1 MLTKLLE
8 RFRIEHKLI
17 PTGEG
22 KELLLLLHNSSHLK
36 QLWGL
41 VLANIIAIGL
51 LGGILVLMSSE
62 TAYLVLSVAITFC
75 AASVVTISGYTCW
88 YLVTLNRQLSNVLEG
103 ANDFYQGIML
113 TDKRGFIQYF
123 NNKMLQSFGHLDE
136 NQLDTFTES
145 YIHPDSVADFLK
157 LRKAARSNEEATA
170 AILVGKSSVAPEL
183 WHVRVM
189 PLKYSSGFVFWIFD
203 SHAGDVADQN
213 ESTLSSAYT
222 NFRTIFEQAPMGI
235 VVLDHEGKIKATN
248 RFFQEELCKMPLQPQ
263 QSFFDLLHPNSRQ
276 GAMDNIER
284 IMAGEMIS
292 MPLELQFIDDKSAQ
306 ISAFASNIEDK
317 EVGGDPKPKS
327 KGVILHFFDSSQQ
340 KVLAVQLA
348 QSQKMQAM
356 GQLAGGIA
364 HDFNNLLTAIIGFC
378 DLLLLRHSPGDQSF
392 TDIMQIKQNSNR
404 AANLVRQLLAFSKQ
418 QTLQPQMLNVSEIL
432 TEVSVLLQ
440 RLVGVN
446 VDLNIVH
453 GRDLGFIKVDKG
465 QFEQVIINLVV
476 NARDAMD
483 EKGLI
488 TIKTFNSTFAEE
500 FHIHHDV
507 IPVGTY
513 VVMEVED
520 TGSGISKEN
529 MTRIFDPFFSTK
541 ELGRGTGLGLSTVYG
556 IVKQTGGYIIVDS
569 EVHKGTKF
577 KVLFPYYD
585 PAELLAEAEKSK
597 KQEYSGDLTGSGSI
611 LLVEDEDAVR
621 LFGARALRDKG
632 YRVVEARDGLE
643 ALNYLESITD
653 NPENK
658 VDLLITDV
666 VMPVMDGVEL
676 VRQVHQI
683 LPDLSIIYISGY
695 AEDSFRQ
702 KVGEESNIHFLPK
715 PFSLKELARKVK
727 DVMTEHGG
735 HKGAGDELH
744 IKQLS

>member
-8 RFRIEHKLI
+8 LFRIEHKLI
-17 PTGEG
+17 PSGDG
-22 KELLLLLHNSSHLK
+22 KELLKHLSSSTHLR

-41 VLANIIAIGL
+41 VLANIIAIGCM
-51 LGGILVLMSSE
+51 GGALVLMSSE
-62 TAYLVLSVAITFC
+62 SAFLVLSVGITFC
-75 AASVVTISGYTCW
+75 AAAVVTVSGYICW
-88 YLVTLNRQLSNVLEG
+88 YLVNLNRQVSHVLEG
-103 ANDFYQGIML
+103 ANDFYQGVML
-113 TDKRGFIQYF
+113 TDKRGIVQYY
-123 NNKMLQSFGHLDE
+123 NNKMQNTFGDLTDTA
-136 NQLDTFTES
+136 LDTFTES
-145 YIHPDSVADFLK
+145 SVHPDGVAGFLR
-157 LRKAARSNEEATA
+157 LRKSARANQGASEI
-170 AILVGKSSVAPEL
+170 ILMGKSSFAPER
-183 WHVRVM
+183 WRVRVM
-189 PLKYSSGFVFWIFD
+189 PLKIGTGFVFWIFD
-203 SHAGDVADQN
+203 SHVG
-213 ESTLSSAYT
+213 TSAVEEDDEISQSYT
-222 NFRTIFEQAPMGI
+222 NFRSIFEQAPMGI
-235 VVLDHEGKIKATN
+235 VVLDKDTKIKATN
-248 RFFQEELCKMPLQPQ
+248 RFFREELFKGTLQPL
-263 QSFFDLLHPNSRQ
+263 QSFFDLLHGSSRQ
-276 GAMDNIER
+276 EVSDNLAK
-284 IMAGEMIS
+284 IMAGEAVQL
-292 MPLELQFIDDKSAQ
+292 PLEMRFLDDASSQ
-306 ISAFASNIEDK
+306 ISAFASPIMS
-317 EVGGDPKPKS
+317 KS
-327 KGVILHFFDSSQQ
+327 VDGQGHAKANGVILHFFDSSQQ
-340 KVLAVQLA
+340 KALHLQLA

-378 DLLLLRHSPGDQSF
+378 DLLLLRHTPGDQSF

-446 VDLNIVH
+446 VELHIVH
-453 GRDLGFIKVDKG
+453 GRDVGLIKVDKG

-483 EKGLI
+483 EKGTI
-488 TIKTFNSTFAEE
+488 SIKTYNNNFTEE
-500 FHIHHDV
+500 IHIHHDI
-507 IPVGTY
+507 IPSGMY
-513 VVMEVED
+513 VVIEVED

-529 MTRIFDPFFSTK
+529 MSRIFDPFFSTK

-569 EVHKGTKF
+569 EVAKGTKF

-585 PAELLAEAEKSK
+585 PAELLVEVEKSK
-597 KQEYSGDLTGSGSI
+597 KQEFSGDLTGSGSI

-643 ALNYLESITD
+643 ALNYLESTLGSV
-653 NPENK
+653 EGK

-676 VRQVHQI
+676 VKQVHAI
-683 LPDLSIIYISGY
+683 LPNLSIIYISGY

-702 KVGEESNIHFLPK
+702 KVGEEENIHFLPK

-727 DVMTEHGG
+727 DVMPDHSGPRIVADQR
-735 HKGAGDELH
+735 HNNLN
-744 IKQLS
+744 

>member
-1 MLTKLLE
+1 MLTKFLE
-8 RFRIEHKLI
+8 RFKLENKLI

-22 KELLLLLHNSSHLK
+22 KELLLRLKQASHLN
-36 QLWGL
+36 QLWSLML
-41 VLANIIAIGL
+41 VNIIAIGIM
-51 LGGILVLMSSE
+51 GGLLVLMSSE
-62 TAYLVLSVAITFC
+62 SAYLILSFGITFC
-75 AASVVTISGYTCW
+75 SALVVTISGYCSW
-88 YLVTLNRQLSNVLEG
+88 YLVSLNRQISHILEG
-103 ANDFYQGIML
+103 VNTLTQGIMV
-113 TDKRGFIQYF
+113 TDKQGKIQYY
-123 NNKMLQSFGHLDE
+123 NTKIQQKFGTFEDVGLDM
-136 NQLDTFTES
+136 FTENH
-145 YIHPDSVADFLK
+145 IHPEGVPAFLSLRKEARAGQSVAGNILTGK
-157 LRKAARSNEEATA
+157 LNETPEFWYARAIPLNQSNGYTF
-170 AILVGKSSVAPEL
+170 
-183 WHVRVM
+183 W
-189 PLKYSSGFVFWIFD
+189 VFDPNGED
-203 SHAGDVADQN
+203 STHQKGIQTDSFA
-213 ESTLSSAYT
+213 

-235 VVLDHEGKIKATN
+235 LILDKNGQIKTTN
-248 RFFQEELCKMPLQPQ
+248 RFFREDLHKPIINVN
-263 QSFFDLLHPNSRQ
+263 SVFYDLLHPSCRQ
-276 GAMDNIER
+276 NVIDSITKIIQNELVP
-284 IMAGEMIS
+284 
-292 MPLELQFIDDKSAQ
+292 MPLEIQFIDDPTTQ
-306 ISAFASNIEDK
+306 LSAFASRIEKND
-317 EVGGDPKPKS
+317 ESDNTQIDGI
-327 KGVILHFFDSSQQ
+327 ILHFFDSSQQ
-340 KVLAVQLA
+340 KLLHVQLA

-446 VDLNIVH
+446 VILNILH
-453 GRDLGFIKVDKG
+453 GRDLGVIKVDKG

-483 EKGLI
+483 ERGEI
-488 TIKTFNSTFAEE
+488 TVRSYNNSFTED

-507 IPVGTY
+507 IPSGTY
-513 VVMEVED
+513 VVIEVED
-520 TGSGISKEN
+520 NGSGISVEN
-529 MTRIFDPFFSTK
+529 MSRIFDPFFSTK

-569 EVHKGTKF
+569 EVGKGTRF
-577 KVLFPYYD
+577 KVLFPYFD
-585 PAELLAEAEKSK
+585 PAMIQAEIEKSK
-597 KQEYSGDLTGSGSI
+597 KPEFTSDLTGNGSI

-643 ALNYLESITD
+643 ALNYIESMSEGTESQI
-653 NPENK
+653 
-658 VDLLITDV
+658 DLLITDV

-676 VRQVHQI
+676 VKQVHKI

-702 KVGEESNIHFLPK
+702 KVGQDTNIHFLAK

-727 DVMTEHGG
+727 DVMSSRNHQQNG
-735 HKGAGDELH
+735 HA
-744 IKQLS
+744 SNS

>member
-8 RFRIEHKLI
+8 RFRIEHKFI
-17 PTGEG
+17 PSGDG
-22 KELLLLLHNSSHLK
+22 KEMLK
-36 QLWGL
+36 QLRNSSRLSQLWAL
-41 VLANIIAIGL
+41 VFANIVTIGL
-51 LGGILVLMSSE
+51 LGGVLVLMSGE
-62 TAYLVLSVAITFC
+62 TAYLVLSVGITFC
-75 AASVVTISGYTCW
+75 AASVVTVAGYTCW
-88 YLVTLNRQLSNVLEG
+88 YLVSLNRQVSRVLEG
-103 ANDFYQGIML
+103 ANDFYQGVML
-113 TDKRGFIQYF
+113 TDKLGCIQYY
-123 NNKMLQSFGHLDE
+123 NTKMQEVFGDLTGSPLDV
-136 NQLDTFTES
+136 FTETF
-145 YIHPDSVADFLK
+145 IHGDSVVDFLK
-157 LRKAARSNEEATA
+157 LRKSARAHQASAET
-170 AILVGKSSVAPEL
+170 ILIGKDSGPPEL
-183 WHVRVM
+183 WRVRVM
-189 PLKYSSGFVFWIFD
+189 PLKIGTGNVFWIFEPC
-203 SHAGDVADQN
+203 AGSSLGEDE
-213 ESTLSSAYT
+213 ESQLSESYT
-222 NFRTIFEQAPMGI
+222 NFRSIFEQAPMGI
-235 VVLDHEGKIKATN
+235 VLLDQDSKIKATN
-248 RFFQEELCKMPLQPQ
+248 RFFREELYKLPLEPQ
-263 QSFFDLLHPNSRQ
+263 QSFYDLLHPNCRQ
-276 GAMDNIER
+276 DIIDHLEQ
-284 IMAGEMIS
+284 IMADEVID
-292 MPLELQFIDDKSAQ
+292 MPLEMQFLDDKSAQ
-306 ISAFASNIEDK
+306 ISAFASPIMNKKAQDE
-317 EVGGDPKPKS
+317 EQPKA

-340 KVLAVQLA
+340 KLLHVQLA

-446 VDLNIVH
+446 VNLNIVH
-453 GRDLGFIKVDKG
+453 GRDLGLIKVDKG

-483 EKGLI
+483 EKGII
-488 TIKTFNSTFAEE
+488 TIKTYNNNYAEE
-500 FHIHHDV
+500 FHIHHDI
-507 IPVGTY
+507 IPSGTY
-513 VVMEVED
+513 VVIEVDD

-529 MTRIFDPFFSTK
+529 MSRIFDPFFSTK

-569 EVHKGTKF
+569 EIQKGTRF

-585 PAELLAEAEKSK
+585 PAELLIESASAK
-597 KQEYSGDLTGSGSI
+597 KQEFSGDLTGSGSI

-632 YRVVEARDGLE
+632 YRVIEARDGLE
-643 ALNYLESITD
+643 ALKYLESMGESD
-653 NPENK
+653 K

-676 VRQVHQI
+676 VKQVHQI

-702 KVGEESNIHFLPK
+702 KVGEEENIHFLPK

-727 DVMTEHGG
+727 DVMPESGKSG
-735 HKGAGDELH
+735 HPDKISLIER
-744 IKQLS
+744 K